1 MFAAQGVDC
10 SDAAGEELVAQLRV
24 ARIEIVVDPQDNPI
38 GRFAR
43 LNDPEGNPIEFWEP
57 K

>member
-1 MFAAQGVDC
+1 
-10 SDAAGEELVAQLRV
+10 VAQLR
-24 ARIEIVVDPQDNPI
+24 AAGIEVTVDPETYPN

-43 LNDPEGNPIEFWEP
+43 LNDPEGNPIELWAA